1 MAALEQVAANL
12 DEKTEEVESRI
23 KENSRI
29 IAEMD
34 QKTVSFTGL
43 GIFLCINIVMNPNFL
58 YVLWEPQN

>member
-34 QKTVSFTGL
+34 QKTVSSTRPISSRKSRNKPL
-43 GIFLCINIVMNPNFL
+43 FLFGSFL
-58 YVLWEPQN
+58 LIETH

>member
-12 DEKTEEVESRI
+12 DEKTEEVETRI

-34 QKTVSFTGL
+34 QKTVSFIMQISSRKSFT
-43 GIFLCINIVMNPNFL
+43 P
-58 YVLWEPQN
+58 Y

>member
-43 GIFLCINIVMNPNFL
+43 GLFLCINLHINPMFVCFVFL
-58 YVLWEPQN
+58 